1 MAAPS
6 RFTADLAAFFDRHPL
21 AETATYTPSGG
32 AAASIYVHFS
42 APGEIDQ
49 GAVQYEMPHPSVMCK
64 TSDVSSAGHSDT
76 LKVRDVTYS
85 VIKVEH
91 TAAGTTRLVLSQD

>member
-32 AAASIYVHFS
+32 VAASIYVHFN
-42 APGEIDQ
+42 APGEMDS
-49 GAVQYEMPHPSVMCK
+49 GAVQYEMPHPSAMCK

-76 LKVRDVTYS
+76 LMVRGVTYN
-85 VIKVEH
+85 VIGVDH
-91 TAAGTTRLVLSQD
+91 TSAGTTRLVLSQD